1 MSVPNTRVQI
11 FGEEY
16 SVDADLDPAYVRMLA
31 DYVDKKLNAVA
42 EMAPMMDKK
51 RMAVLAA
58 LAIADELHTT
68 MEEEGEQDAA
78 LKERAERCLALVE
91 RALGEKQ

>member
-1 MSVPNTRVQI
+1 MPNTRVQI

-16 SVDADLDPAYVRMLA
+16 AVDADLGPAYVRMLA

-42 EMAPMMDKK
+42 EMAPMMDKTK
-51 RMAVLAA
+51 MAVLAA
-58 LAIADELHTT
+58 LAIADELHTS
-68 MEEEGEQDAA
+68 MEEQGEQDAT
-78 LKERAERCLALVE
+78 LKERAERCLNLVE